1 MQGVCGVCVGGV
13 CMVCKVKLSHDIVVK
28 ALPDHGDMVKALPNH
43 GDASWW
49 YGKSFT
55 RPW

>member
-43 GDASWW
+43 GDASW
-49 YGKSFT
+49 
-55 RPW
+55 